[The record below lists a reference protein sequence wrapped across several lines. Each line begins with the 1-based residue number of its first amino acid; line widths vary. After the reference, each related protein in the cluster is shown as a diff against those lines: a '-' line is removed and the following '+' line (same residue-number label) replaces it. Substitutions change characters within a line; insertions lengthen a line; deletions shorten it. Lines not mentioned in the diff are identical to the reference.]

1 MREICQP
8 RNVGAFVREA
18 RVSQGLTQRQLAEK
32 AGVSERSV
40 LSLEMGDATGIRLDK
55 LLAVLDAVGLRL
67 FVAPEAEP
75 DVSQAQDGET
85 GKSDASAGATR
96 GDAREGNRLATDVPA
111 IVNNTS
117 YRQLYNDFLSHALQG
132 DAR

>member
-1 MREICQP
+1 MQEICQP

-55 LLAVLDAVGLRL
+55 LFAILGAVGLRL

-75 DVSQAQDGET
+75 DVSPARDGEV
-85 GKSDASAGATR
+85 GEADASARVTG
-96 GDAREGNRLATDVPA
+96 GDAGECNRLANAAPA
-111 IVNNTS
+111 IVDNTS
-117 YRQLYNDFLSHALQG
+117 YQQLYNDFFSHALQG
-132 DAR
+132 DA